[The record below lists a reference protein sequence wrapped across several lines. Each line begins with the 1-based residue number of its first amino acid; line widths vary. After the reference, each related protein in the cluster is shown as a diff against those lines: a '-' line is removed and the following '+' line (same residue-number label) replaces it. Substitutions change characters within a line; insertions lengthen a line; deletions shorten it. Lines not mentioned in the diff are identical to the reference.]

1 MHGRQLPS
9 TSPVHNKYRVEH
21 LIDHTVENTITEL
34 TVMKEDLTLIT
45 DHLVITYQLAIRDL
59 KTKL

>member
-1 MHGRQLPS
+1 MVDNYYQPYLF
-9 TSPVHNKYRVEH
+9 TINIEVEH

-34 TVMKEDLTLIT
+34 TVMTEDLTLIT